1 LRSCATATCDIQMK
15 FSPRLFALI
24 LPLLIVIAW
33 SLITARGW
41 VDPLILP
48 APTAVLSALGK
59 LLTTGGLTQDLLRTT
74 LRVLAAL
81 GIALAVGVPCGLWL
95 GYNRR
100 FYEAIEGPLH
110 ALRSLPAV
118 ALFPLF
124 LIVIGVGEWSIVA
137 LACYNSVLVILIST
151 VAGASQAH
159 PRRLQMARTLGLST
173 RELITDVLFWEA
185 LPSILTGIRV
195 AVGYGLALVIAVEMF
210 IGVSQA
216 GLGRKIFDYQSA
228 YRIPE
233 TYAAILLTGA
243 LGVLLNLLVGLLEKR
258 LLHWLP
264 SASRSDNQ

>member
-1 LRSCATATCDIQMK
+1 MR

-33 SLITARGW
+33 SLITAREW

-48 APTAVLSALGK
+48 APTAVLFALGK
-59 LLTTGGLTQDLLRTT
+59 LLTSGGLTHDLLRTT
-74 LRVLAAL
+74 LRVIAAL
-81 GIALAVGVPCGLWL
+81 GIALAVGVPCGLWF
-95 GYNRR
+95 GYHRR
-100 FYEAIEGPLH
+100 IYEAIEGPLH

-137 LACYNSVLVILIST
+137 LACYNSTLIILINT
-151 VAGASQAH
+151 VAGASQAN
-159 PRRLQMARTLGLST
+159 PRRVKQARRLGITT

-185 LPSILTGIRV
+185 LPSILTGIRI
-195 AVGYGLALVIAVEMF
+195 AIGYGLALVIAVEMF

-216 GLGRKIFDYQSA
+216 GLGRKIFDYQAA

-233 TYAAILLTGA
+233 TYAVIILTGVV
-243 LGVLLNLLVGLLEKR
+243 GVVLNGLLRIAER
-258 LLHWLP
+258 YLLAWLP
-264 SASRSDNQ
+264 SRDENAA